1 MNQAP
6 ATARPSRPRVP
17 MLAPVMMGCLL
28 GVALLAFLDAN
39 RESTNALSE
48 FAQQQALVARS
59 LALQVSARL
68 TQARRDLRII
78 EEAESRGSPVPA
90 ELVHAYEGPRGEG
103 SRRVPVTSGGET
115 LLPLSILTAGLAQVE
130 LPMQVLVLLRPPD
143 GGLRTTDGRTT
154 TMRVIEA
161 ALDRTDSYV
170 RLAPEQAEALGL
182 APRTAMVGLARVD
195 GGPFGHWDLAVASSA
210 ENLRD
215 RERWAHW
222 RLVLTV
228 AAAGALVLVFGG
240 IALRNQRRELDA
252 EHALV
257 LARLE
262 HAQEERLQRAAR
274 TATLGTLA
282 IGLAHEISTPL
293 GVISGRAEHLRDR
306 VRGDE
311 RAERAVDSVL
321 EQTEGIGRVIK
332 GLLNL
337 ARGGAPHF
345 APVDA
350 NAALRAAAEMTAH
363 KFTAAGVSLEVVPA
377 AADELV
383 LGDASLVQHA
393 LVNLLL
399 NACEASPAGTNVR
412 ADIQRAGDEV
422 RFAIRDEGSG
432 ISDED
437 ARRAREPFFTTKS
450 DAEGT
455 GLGLAIAHEIVS
467 SHRGTLTLGRGSPGG
482 TLAAISLP
490 AASRSDREAPDSSPD
505 FQTNLSR
512 TDAMSIAVTA

>member
-1 MNQAP
+1 
-6 ATARPSRPRVP
+6 
-17 MLAPVMMGCLL
+17 MLTCLVA
-28 GVALLAFLDAN
+28 VALLAFLDAN
-39 RESTNALSE
+39 RESSNALSE
-48 FAQQQALVARS
+48 FAQQQALLARS
-59 LALQVSARL
+59 LALQLSARL
-68 TQARRDLRII
+68 TQARRDILMM
-78 EEAESRGSPVPA
+78 EDAAARGSTVPP
-90 ELVHAYEGPRGEG
+90 ELSHAYEGSEGEITKG
-103 SRRVPVTSGGET
+103 GRVWSGGRAA
-115 LLPLSILTAGLAQVE
+115 LPLSLLTEGLSQLE
-130 LPMQVLVLLRPPD
+130 LPMQVLVLLRPPA
-143 GGLRTTDGRTT
+143 GGLRATDGRTT
-154 TMRVIEA
+154 TMPVLEA
-161 ALDRTDSYV
+161 ALDRRDSFV
-170 RLAPEQAEALGL
+170 RLEPEQAHTLGL

-195 GGPFGHWDLAVASSA
+195 GGPLGHWDLAVASSA

-228 AAAGALVLVFGG
+228 AAAGALVFLFGG

-252 EHALV
+252 EHALI
-257 LARLE
+257 LARVE
-262 HAQEERLQRAAR
+262 HAQEGRLQHAAR

-293 GVISGRAEHLRDR
+293 GVISGRAEQLRDR

-311 RAERAVDSVL
+311 RAERAVASVL
-321 EQTEGIGRVIK
+321 EQTEGIDRVIK

-350 NAALRAAAEMTAH
+350 NAVLRAAAEMTAH
-363 KFTAAGVSLEVVPA
+363 KFTKAGVSLELTFA
-377 AADELV
+377 DADELV
-383 LGDASLVQHA
+383 LGDRSLVQHA

-399 NACEASPAGTNVR
+399 NACEASPAGTRVSASIVR
-412 ADIQRAGDEV
+412 AGEEV
-422 RFAIRDEGSG
+422 HFAIRDEGSG

-482 TLAAISLP
+482 TVAAISLP
-490 AASRSDREAPDSSPD
+490 AAAGSPQRSFDATEVPDVHSSEPR
-505 FQTNLSR
+505 LGS
-512 TDAMSIAVTA
+512 MAVTA